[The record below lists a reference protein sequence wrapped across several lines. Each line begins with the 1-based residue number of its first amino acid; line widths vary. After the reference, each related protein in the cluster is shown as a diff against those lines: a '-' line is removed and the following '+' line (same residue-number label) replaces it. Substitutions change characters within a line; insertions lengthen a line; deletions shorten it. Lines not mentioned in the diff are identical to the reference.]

1 MPQAKAT
8 MVQEYLDGLPAEKK
22 EVISAVRQFIR
33 EHLPKGYEEAVGYG
47 GITYSIPLQQYPNTY
62 NKQPLCYL
70 ALAAQKNYCTLY
82 LMSAY
87 AHAPHEKALKEG
99 FKAAGKKLDMGKS
112 CLHFRAVDDLALE
125 VIAPLIASI
134 PPDKWIR
141 IYEDSRKR
149 A

>member
-1 MPQAKAT
+1 M
-8 MVQEYLDGLPAEKK
+8 
-22 EVISAVRQFIR
+22 RQFIR
-33 EHLPKGYEEAVGYG
+33 KHLPKGYEESVGYA
-47 GITYSIPLQQYPNTY
+47 GITYSIPLHRYPNTY

-70 ALAAQKNYCTLY
+70 ALAAQKNYCSLY

-87 AHAPHEKALKEG
+87 GHAPHEQALKEG

-112 CLHFRAVDDLALE
+112 CLRFRAVDDLALD

-141 IYEDSRKR
+141 IYEDSRTR